1 MKGVIMKKIQ
11 AAEAMVRVIT
21 DWGVD
26 HIYGIPGSSTNSLMR
41 ALKIYEED
49 IQYIQVRHEEGGA
62 LAASVDAKLTGKIGV
77 CFGSGGPGHTHLIN
91 GMYDAKFDKVPML
104 VIAAST
110 HSKNLTTDY
119 FQEMDPVPLYT
130 DVSVFNRMVLN
141 PQELPRVIDQAIRTA
156 YRDRGVAVVHVP
168 VDIGYAEIDDNY
180 TSSAHAYE
188 VTYPLH
194 RQEDIVK
201 AYDLIKEAKRPV
213 IFAGRGT
220 HHAREELKEL
230 SEKLKIPVMLT
241 FLGKGAMDDAHP
253 NYLGQLG
260 RLGTKPSMEAI
271 EKTDLIIMIG
281 AEYPFGRDYFDQS
294 TKSIQINTDPVA
306 LGKRLPSTLG
316 ILGDSKAVMRDLIDL
331 ADEHP
336 DNDWLEANQINRK
349 NWLTWIHKFEDSDL
363 TPMRPEPIMKA
374 LNELAD
380 DDAIFIIDVG
390 NNVIL
395 SSRELMFTGKQQHT
409 TSGTFATMG
418 IGLPGGIA
426 AKLSYPDRQVFT
438 LSGDGAMAMM
448 MQEYMTQLRY
458 KLPIINLVIANESYG
473 FIQVAQETENKETFG
488 VDLPV
493 ADYAMFAE
501 AMGGKGYTALNY
513 QEVYDAIK
521 EAKDLDIPVIIDIKV
536 DNVSHLPAHKLVL
549 DPEYHDQKDIDD
561 FIEKYEVTD
570 MPVLSEILKS
580 VKENKEEEQI
590 VDEDE
595 INAGV

>member
-1 MKGVIMKKIQ
+1 MINKIT
-11 AAEAMVRVIT
+11 AAEAMVKVIT

-41 ALKIYEED
+41 ALKIYEEK

-77 CFGSGGPGHTHLIN
+77 AFGSGGPGHTHLIN

-130 DVSVFNRMVLN
+130 DVSVYNRMVLN

-168 VDIGYAEIDDNY
+168 VDIGYAEIEDTY
-180 TSSAHAYE
+180 VSSAFAYE
-188 VTYPLH
+188 VTYPNH
-194 RQEDIVK
+194 HAHDIDK
-201 AYDLIKEAKRPV
+201 ALELIKAAERPM
-213 IFAGRGT
+213 ILAGRGT
-220 HHAREELKEL
+220 HHAREELSAF
-230 SEKLKIPVMLT
+230 SEKYSIPVILT

-253 NYLGQLG
+253 NLMGQLG
-260 RLGTKPSMEAI
+260 RLGSKPSMEAI
-271 EKTDLIIMIG
+271 EKTDLLIMIG
-281 AEYPFGRDYFDQS
+281 AEYPFGRDYFNQS
-294 TKSIQINTDPVA
+294 IKSIQINTDPVA

-316 ILGDSKAVMRDLIDL
+316 ILGDSKSVMRDLVDKGEAI
-331 ADEHP
+331 AETK
-336 DNDWLEANQINRK
+336 WLKANQINRK
-349 NWLTWIHKFEDSDL
+349 NWLTWIHKFEDSDFN
-363 TPMRPEPIMKA
+363 PMRPEPIMKA

-426 AKLSYPDRQVFT
+426 AKLSYPDREVFT

-448 MQEYMTQLRY
+448 MQEYMTQLKY

-488 VDLPV
+488 VDLPP
-493 ADYAMFAE
+493 ADYAKFAE
-501 AMGGKGYTALNY
+501 AMGGIGYSATTY
-513 QEVYDAIK
+513 QEVYDAIEK
-521 EAKDLDIPVIIDIKV
+521 AKKSDIPVIIDIKV
-536 DNVSHLPAHKLVL
+536 QNVSHLPAHKLVL
-549 DPEYHDQKDIDD
+549 DTDYHSQTDIDA

-570 MPVLSEILKS
+570 MPVLREILES
-580 VKENKEEEQI
+580 L
-590 VDEDE
+590 
-595 INAGV
+595 

>member
-1 MKGVIMKKIQ
+1 MKTIQ
-11 AAEAMVRVIT
+11 AAEAMINVIT

-41 ALKIYEED
+41 ALKIYED
-49 IQYIQVRHEEGGA
+49 KIQYIQVRHEEGGA
-62 LAASVDAKLTGKIGV
+62 LAAAVDAKLTGKIGV
-77 CFGSGGPGHTHLIN
+77 AFGSGGPGHTHLIN

-110 HSKNLTTDY
+110 HSKNLTADY

-130 DVSVFNRMVLN
+130 DVAVYNKMVLN
-141 PQELPRVIDQAIRTA
+141 PIELPRVIDQAIRTA

-168 VDIGYAEIDDNY
+168 VDIGYTEIEDTY
-180 TSSAHAYE
+180 ISSAHAYE
-188 VTYPLH
+188 VTHPLH
-194 RQEDIVK
+194 RPQDIEK
-201 AYDLIKEAKRPV
+201 TLELIKEAKRPV

-220 HHAREELKEL
+220 HHAREELREL
-230 SEKLKIPVMLT
+230 SEKYSIPVMLT

-253 NYLGQLG
+253 NFLGQLG
-260 RLGTKPSMEAI
+260 RLGSKASMEAI

-281 AEYPFGRDYFDQS
+281 AEYPFGRDYFNQNV
-294 TKSIQINTDPVA
+294 KSVQINTDPVT

-316 ILGDSKAVMRDLIDL
+316 ILGDSKAVMRDLIN
-331 ADEHP
+331 AGEAIP
-336 DNDWLEANQINRK
+336 ANNWLKANQMNRK
-349 NWLTWIHKFEDSDL
+349 NWLDWIHTFEDSNE

-374 LNELAD
+374 LNEHAD
-380 DDAIFIIDVG
+380 EDAIFIIDVG

-395 SSRELMFTGKQQHT
+395 SSRELMFTGKQKIT

-426 AKLSYPDRQVFT
+426 AKLSYPDREVFT

-448 MQEYMTQLRY
+448 MQEYMTQVKY

-488 VDLPV
+488 VDLTH

-501 AMGGKGYTALNY
+501 AMGGVGYRVENY
-513 QEVYDAIK
+513 DQLIEAIT
-521 EAKDLDIPVIIDIKV
+521 EAKKSEVPVIIDIKV
-536 DNVSHLPAHKLVL
+536 ANVSHLPAHQLVL
-549 DPEYHDQKDIDD
+549 DS
-561 FIEKYEVTD
+561 EKYSQEEIEAFKTKYQVFD
-570 MPVLSEILKS
+570 MPVLREIL
-580 VKENKEEEQI
+580 
-590 VDEDE
+590 EDLE
-595 INAGV
+595 K